1 MIFVFK
7 INVDSD
13 SKIKKAAP
21 KLNQLF
27 PDSKW
32 NFDCEDCDNIL
43 RFESKEDI
51 QEKIIFY

>member
-7 INVDSD
+7 INVDSN

-27 PDSKW
+27 PHSKW
-32 NFDCEDCDNIL
+32 NFDWEDCDNIL
-43 RFESKEDI
+43 QFESKEDI